1 MIGRSVVC
9 RFCDVMSVG
18 DVLPSVEV
26 LVQNDWKVMATRT
39 YVAMGRPYDA
49 S

>member
-1 MIGRSVVC
+1 MMGRSVVC

-18 DVLPSVEV
+18 DVLPSVEI
-26 LVQNDWKVMATRT
+26 LVRNDWKEMATRT
-39 YVAMGRPYDA
+39 YVAMDRPCDA